1 MEWFYWLTHE
11 AAQVQRDIYLS
22 LSDRINAFATS
33 GDWGVLAAYLPFGI
47 LFGAVH
53 AMTPGHSKIVLATYL
68 TGRAVAMGPA
78 LLITW
83 VLSVTHVGLSVV
95 IVVLGLPLV
104 SAALVEVGA
113 APLMEDISRGLLG
126 AIGLWMLWQGIRRP
140 SDHTHDTE
148 QGIAAG
154 IFAGLIPCPLTFFV
168 MVFATSRGVP
178 EAGLAFAVVMLIG
191 VALTLSTVAA
201 GAVLLR
207 GALMLG
213 FAERTRLIAGVTQ
226 GLQIAAGLLLVG
238 IAVNELFFGG

>member
-1 MEWFYWLTHE
+1 MHG
-11 AAQVQRDIYLS
+11 AAEVQRDIYLS
-22 LSDRINAFATS
+22 LSGRINAFATG
-33 GDWGVLAAYLPFGI
+33 GDWGVLAAYLPLGI

-68 TGRAVAMGPA
+68 TGSAIAMGRA
-78 LLITW
+78 LLISW

-104 SAALVEVGA
+104 SATLGQAGA

-126 AIGLWMLWQGIRRP
+126 AIGLWMLWQAVRRP
-140 SDHTHDTE
+140 HDHTHDTE

-191 VALTLSTVAA
+191 VALTLSCVAA

-207 GALMLG
+207 GALMRSFSARRGLITG
-213 FAERTRLIAGVTQ
+213 FAR
-226 GLQIAAGLLLVG
+226 GLQILASLLLVG
-238 IAVNELFFGG
+238 IAVNELFLGG